1 MKLAELKTAFTSEF
15 IGILYDWIQSHP
27 FENRVSLHEI

>member
-1 MKLAELKTAFTSEF
+1 MKLAELKTAFTPEF
-15 IGILYDWIQSHP
+15 IGLLYDRIQSHP